1 MSRFNNTHLE
11 KMGARIP
18 REIRLDV
25 MRKWL
30 QGLSRDQIA
39 SEVRIGSGTVSAIV
53 KEYRRGDFDA
63 DLLREVALN
72 LKNSGLDIQRFA
84 PLVRLR
90 QVLEDMKW
98 ILGVR
103 LAQKE
108 EEEQKDNYEIDQ
120 VSEKKLESLIISLE
134 VFCFKE
140 NLSVKQ
146 LFDCIHSIYLT
157 AGKLGISLEDF
168 PSHIEEL
175 KTHID
180 SLREEI
186 KYWESEKES
195 TLESYQTTEKLLKEF
210 QMSRPMFDNN
220 QRLKQE
226 LEQTKRERDKYKID
240 LDHERIWKRKEE
252 EYEWSIPVPEL
263 EKANTE
269 LRYRTGPYSE
279 QGLNPI
285 NLKELVMD
293 VYHHPS
299 KYTEIIIKLMERCN
313 SEKSKADFVV

>member
-1 MSRFNNTHLE
+1 MSRFSNTHLE

-25 MRKWL
+25 IRKWL
-30 QGLSRDQIA
+30 QGRSRDQIA
-39 SEVRIGSGTVSAIV
+39 SEVRIGAGTVSAII
-53 KEYRRGDFDA
+53 KEYRSGDFDA

-72 LKNSGLDIQRFA
+72 LKNRGLDIQRFA

-90 QVLEDMKW
+90 EVLEDMEW

-103 LAQKE
+103 PGQKE
-108 EEEQKDNYEIDQ
+108 EEQNDDYDVDQ
-120 VSEKKLESLIISLE
+120 VSEKKMESLIISLE

-140 NLSVKQ
+140 NLSAKQ

-157 AGKLGISLEDF
+157 TGKLGVSLENF

-175 KTHID
+175 KIHID
-180 SLREEI
+180 SLRDEI
-186 KYWESEKES
+186 KYWESEKQS

-210 QMSRPMFDNN
+210 QMSRPMFDTN
-220 QRLKQE
+220 QRLKEE
-226 LEQTKRERDKYKID
+226 LEQAIKDRNKYKFE
-240 LDHERIWKRKEE
+240 LESERIWKRKEE
-252 EYEWSIPVPEL
+252 EREWSILEIEL
-263 EKANTE
+263 EKANRE
-269 LRYRTGPYSE
+269 LGYRTGPYSE
-279 QGLNPI
+279 QELNPN
-285 NLKELVMD
+285 NLKGLVMD

-299 KYTEIIIKLMERCN
+299 KYAEIIIKLMERYN